1 MCSEQFSQEI
11 EQQVRPRLRLY
22 QVVLLPPPPPF
33 YKSFILFGACPCHKG
48 T

>member
-11 EQQVRPRLRLY
+11 EQQVRSRLRIY
-22 QVVLLPPPPPF
+22 QVVLLPPPPF
-33 YKSFILFGACPCHKG
+33 YKSFILFGACPCHEG